1 LNRNR
6 HEIAKAI
13 DWVGMY
19 EERCAIRE
27 HEAGYDRDTAEE
39 WCNLCLSLPS
49 PSLCAGCGESLGAAF
64 LDLPDGARIHWERDT
79 VVACL
84 LAYCFTRNQ
93 HAGEELAIVGLQP
106 PTSGRT

>member
-27 HEAGYDRDTAEE
+27 HEAGYDRDTAE
-39 WCNLCLSLPS
+39 
-49 PSLCAGCGESLGAAF
+49 A
-64 LDLPDGARIHWERDT
+64 
-79 VVACL
+79 
-84 LAYCFTRNQ
+84 LA
-93 HAGEELAIVGLQP
+93 
-106 PTSGRT
+106 